1 MLGHPVVIQLTC
13 RNKMRIRKVIFYISK
28 SILCLLWRDVI
39 PWHILMQFLMVK
51 GCYDFQ
57 SNCSSCTHNCSFI
70 HFNFAGSSS
79 SHALELPG
87 EIAPKSDFWSLCM
100 QDLLKILRK
109 TKDTLYHQLEY
120 YFNYFVYL
128 SNELLVPKIILKNW
142 RNYFVRFFIQYL

>member
-1 MLGHPVVIQLTC
+1 
-13 RNKMRIRKVIFYISK
+13 
-28 SILCLLWRDVI
+28 
-39 PWHILMQFLMVK
+39 MVK

-109 TKDTLYHQLEY
+109 TKDTLYHQL
-120 YFNYFVYL
+120 
-128 SNELLVPKIILKNW
+128 K
-142 RNYFVRFFIQYL
+142 